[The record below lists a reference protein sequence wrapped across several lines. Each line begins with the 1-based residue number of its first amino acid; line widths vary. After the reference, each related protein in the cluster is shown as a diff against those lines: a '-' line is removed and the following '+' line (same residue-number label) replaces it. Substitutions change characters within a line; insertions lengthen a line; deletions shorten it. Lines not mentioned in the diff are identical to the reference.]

1 MLFEIYRNKKVFI
14 TGHSG
19 FKGSWLSLWLHYI
32 GARIYGYSLKP
43 NTIPNHFGILSM
55 QKIFEKSYFED
66 INDYAKLE
74 NALLECQPEII
85 FHLAAQPL
93 VRHSY
98 KNPLETFQTNT
109 IGTLNILN
117 IARRLKNLKAI
128 VIITTDK
135 VYENKEWYWGY
146 KELDP
151 LGGYDPYSASKAC
164 AEIVINSMRQSFFN
178 VDEFKKSHGVLIA
191 SARAGNVI
199 GGGDWSEDRLIPD
212 VVKAANDNSSA
223 IIRNPKSIRPW
234 QHVLEPLRGYLML
247 GERLLLEQK
256 EFATSFNFGPNNEGD
271 LSVEDVLRLASSF
284 WDKISYQMQIDLNAP
299 HEANLL
305 MLDISKAIKMLN
317 WTPILNSSLSIEWTI
332 RWYKEFYMCKKT
344 ISINQIKD
352 FLFRLEK

>member
-1 MLFEIYRNKKVFI
+1 MLFDIYKNKKVFI

-19 FKGSWLSLWLHYI
+19 FKGSWLSLWLHYT
-32 GARIYGYSLKP
+32 GAKIYGYSLKP
-43 NTIPNHFGILSM
+43 NTIPNHFDILSM

-66 INDYAKLE
+66 IDDYIKLE

-93 VRHSY
+93 VRYSY
-98 KNPLETFQTNT
+98 RNPLETFQTNA

-146 KELDP
+146 KESDP

-164 AEIVINSMRQSFFN
+164 AEIIVNSMRQSFFGVN
-178 VDEFKKSHGVLIA
+178 EFKKSHNILIA

-212 VVKAANDNSSA
+212 IIKAANDNSSA

-247 GERLLLEQK
+247 GEKLLEGNK

-271 LSVEDVLRLASSF
+271 LSVEDILKLASSF
-284 WDKISYQMQIDLNAP
+284 WDKISYQIQIDLNAP

-305 MLDISKAIKMLN
+305 MLDISKAKKMLN
-317 WTPILNSSLSIEWTI
+317 WIPILNSSLSIEWTI
-332 RWYKEFYMCKKT
+332 RWYKEFYEQNNILTMHH
-344 ISINQIKD
+344 
-352 FLFRLEK
+352 LEKYLEKLL

>member
-1 MLFEIYRNKKVFI
+1 MLFDIYKNKKVFI
-14 TGHSG
+14 SGHTG
-19 FKGSWLSLWLHYI
+19 FKGSWLSLWLNYI
-32 GARIYGYSLKP
+32 GAKVYGYSLQP
-43 NTIPNHFGILSM
+43 NTTPNHFEIINL
-55 QKIFEKSYFED
+55 QDKLAQNYFAD
-66 INDYAKLE
+66 INDLKKLE
-74 NALLECQPEII
+74 EAMIESDPEII

-93 VRHSY
+93 VRYSY
-98 KNPLETFQTNT
+98 KNPLETFQTNAM
-109 IGTLNILN
+109 GTFNILN
-117 IARRLKNLKAI
+117 CARKLKNLKAI

-135 VYENKEWYWGY
+135 VYENKEWLWGY
-146 KELDP
+146 REDES

-164 AEIVINSMRQSFFN
+164 AEIITNSMRQSFFN
-178 VDEFKKSHGVLIA
+178 IDVFGKSHGVLVA

-199 GGGDWSEDRLIPD
+199 GGGDWSQDRLIPD
-212 VVKAANDNSSA
+212 IIKAASENSLA
-223 IIRNPKSIRPW
+223 IIRNPKSTRPW

-305 MLDISKAIKMLN
+305 MLDISKARKMLN

-332 RWYKEFYMCKKT
+332 KWYREFYENKITLTSK
-344 ISINQIKD
+344 Q
-352 FLFRLEK
+352 LENYMEKL

>member
-1 MLFEIYRNKKVFI
+1 
-14 TGHSG
+14 
-19 FKGSWLSLWLHYI
+19 
-32 GARIYGYSLKP
+32 
-43 NTIPNHFGILSM
+43 
-55 QKIFEKSYFED
+55 
-66 INDYAKLE
+66 
-74 NALLECQPEII
+74 
-85 FHLAAQPL
+85 
-93 VRHSY
+93 
-98 KNPLETFQTNT
+98 
-109 IGTLNILN
+109 
-117 IARRLKNLKAI
+117 
-128 VIITTDK
+128 
-135 VYENKEWYWGY
+135 
-146 KELDP
+146 
-151 LGGYDPYSASKAC
+151 ASKAC

-305 MLDISKAIKMLN
+305 MLDISKARKMLN

-332 RWYKEFYMCKKT
+332 KWYREF
-344 ISINQIKD
+344 
-352 FLFRLEK
+352 